1 MAKHIKYVRL
11 TLANGE
17 TRLIQVK
24 TTTVEYI
31 ESVIADLIF
40 PANVM
45 RWELI

>member
-1 MAKHIKYVRL
+1 MAKRLKYVRL

-17 TRLIQVK
+17 TRVIQVK
-24 TTTVEYI
+24 TATVEYI
-31 ESVIADLIF
+31 ENVIADLIF